1 MCVYTCKIKRARS
14 QNLTLTIYIYMQ
26 MRIEIISYSI
36 YFHFCNLE
44 ILFRIFVFSFIIY
57 FIDIICVDA
66 CAFPLFSLWDKMFLI
81 FLPMIFILTFFNI
94 FHKCHLIYRR
104 YLFLFSLN
112 SDQAFRK
119 KAKKVD
125 DFFKSFS
132 FYFYLVGFDWPSL
145 VKC

>member
-1 MCVYTCKIKRARS
+1 
-14 QNLTLTIYIYMQ
+14 
-26 MRIEIISYSI
+26 
-36 YFHFCNLE
+36 
-44 ILFRIFVFSFIIY
+44 
-57 FIDIICVDA
+57 
-66 CAFPLFSLWDKMFLI
+66 
-81 FLPMIFILTFFNI
+81 MIFILTFFNI

-125 DFFKSFS
+125 DFFKSFN

-145 VKC
+145 VVVVYLYFYQARDFSQLSL